1 MNRSAQDIGILQ
13 LSREGVVALLCI
25 DRVHKH
31 NALSSAILNQLE
43 TQLLLMRDDPA
54 VRAIVLTG
62 EGERAFIAGNDIE
75 HLAQAEP
82 HASFALM
89 EAGQRLVRLLRDYP
103 KPVVAMVNGYAL
115 GGGLE
120 LALACDFVVASRQ
133 ASFGFPEIRLNTFPG
148 WGGTQLAVRA
158 IGLARAKEMIF
169 SGRRYSAEEALAMG
183 LVNRL
188 CEPSSLRAETLEFVS
203 GLVERDPIC
212 LALAKRLCNGA
223 EDWTFADGI
232 GFEAALY
239 GVNFSRPEAR
249 NGLRAFLGKTGEQNN
264 G

>member
-1 MNRSAQDIGILQ
+1 MNDPRNDSGRVTVR
-13 LSREGVVALLCI
+13 REGLVAVLGI

-31 NALSSAILNQLE
+31 NALSPVILQQLDE
-43 TQLLLMRDDPA
+43 QLTLLQGQPD
-54 VRAIVLTG
+54 VRALVLTG
-62 EGERAFIAGNDIE
+62 EGEQAFIAGNDIE
-75 HLAQAEP
+75 HLAQAEA
-82 HASFALM
+82 HEAFALM
-89 EAGQRLVRLLRDYP
+89 EAGQRLVQRLRDYP

-120 LALACDFVVASRQ
+120 LALACDFIIASRR
-133 ASFGFPEIRLNTFPG
+133 ASFGFPEIALNTFPG

-158 IGLARAKEMIF
+158 VGLARAKEMIM
-169 SGRRYSAEEALAMG
+169 SGRRYSAEEAWETG

-188 CEPSSLRAETLEFVS
+188 VEPDELRDETLAFVAT
-203 GLVERDPIC
+203 LIERDANC
-212 LALAKRLCNGA
+212 LSQAKRLCNGA

-249 NGLRAFLGKTGEQNN
+249 NGLRAFLGKIGERSN

>member
-1 MNRSAQDIGILQ
+1 MNDPRNDGGG
-13 LSREGVVALLCI
+13 LSVRREGAVAVLAI

-31 NALSSAILNQLE
+31 NALSPAILQQLD
-43 TQLLLMRDDPA
+43 TQLTLLQA
-54 VRAIVLTG
+54 ATEVRALVLTG

-75 HLAQAEP
+75 HLAQVDAHE
-82 HASFALM
+82 AFALM
-89 EAGQRLVRLLRDYP
+89 EAGQRLVSRLRDYP

-120 LALACDFVVASRQ
+120 LALACDFIVASRQ

-158 IGLARAKEMIF
+158 IGLARAKEMIM
-169 SGRRYSAEEALAMG
+169 SGRRYSAEEAWEMG

-188 CEPSSLRAETLEFVS
+188 CEPANLREETLA
-203 GLVERDPIC
+203 LVATLIERDATC
-212 LALAKRLCNGA
+212 LSLAKRLCNGA
-223 EDWTFADGI
+223 EDWAFADGL
-232 GFEAALY
+232 GSEAALY
-239 GVNFSRPEAR
+239 GVNFSRAEAR
-249 NGLRAFLGKTGEQNN
+249 DGLRAFLGKSGERKH